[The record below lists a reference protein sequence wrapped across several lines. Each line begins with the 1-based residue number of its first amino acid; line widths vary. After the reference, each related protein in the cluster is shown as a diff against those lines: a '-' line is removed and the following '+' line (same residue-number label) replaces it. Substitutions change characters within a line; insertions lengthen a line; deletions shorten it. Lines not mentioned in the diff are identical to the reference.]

1 MRALPRQPQIVG
13 TKKEALLDE
22 RLAVGGNTLLMA
34 ASVQARCARGRTRVT
49 VCRVC
54 VRDFESL
61 GRRVR
66 RSAYTSTRYS
76 CRPYEAVNEN
86 VLMVLYDVS

>member
-61 GRRVR
+61 GR
-66 RSAYTSTRYS
+66 SAYTVQLRS